1 MSERLPYLSLH
12 VVGAV
17 RRGPGQEGGQ
27 VRVQR
32 ALWLGAE
39 RQHFE
44 ARVQPPQL
52 LLQAGRGTQEQDDDT
67 TTTTTTTPPMND
79 K

>member
-1 MSERLPYLSLH
+1 MSEYLPHLSLH

-39 RQHFE
+39 RQHLE

-52 LLQAGRGTQEQDDDT
+52 LLQAGRGTQEQDDDI
-67 TTTTTTTPPMND
+67 TTTTPPPPPMNN